1 MKRLTFIVFVFF
13 AICAHAQ
20 SGLTLPEESPYA
32 TVSQRVG
39 ITDIT
44 VTYHSP
50 AVKGRKI
57 WGNVVPYNS
66 LWRAG
71 ANENTTISF
80 TNDVTI
86 GGQKVGAGI
95 YGLHMLPGEKE
106 WVIIFSKNH
115 TSWGSFF
122 YKQEEDAA
130 RVTVTPAENNF
141 TEWLTYSFTNKSS
154 NSATLSLQWEKL
166 QVSVQI
172 DVDTKSIVFENIKQE
187 LRSTPGFR
195 WEGYYE
201 AANFCYNNQYQLEQ
215 GKSWAETAE
224 RLNPDEFVVLRL
236 KSKYQEAF
244 GDSAGAAAT
253 MKTAMAKASEGD
265 VNTYGYELMGKGK
278 IKEAIEIFR
287 TNARNFPKS
296 WNAHDSLA
304 EALATNGNKS
314 EAIKAYEQSLK
325 NSPPAEHKTRIEE
338 TIKSLKGS

>member
-1 MKRLTFIVFVFF
+1 MKHIAFIVLVFF
-13 AICAHAQ
+13 AVCAGAQ

-57 WGNVVPYNS
+57 WGGIVPYNE

-80 TNDVTI
+80 TDDVSI

-95 YGLHMLPGEKE
+95 YGLHVLPGEKE

-122 YKQEEDAA
+122 YKKEEDAA
-130 RVTVTPAENNF
+130 RVTVKPTEHEF

-172 DVDTKSIVFENIKQE
+172 DVDSKAIVFENIKQE
-187 LRSTPGFR
+187 LRSTAGFR

-215 GKSWAETAE
+215 GKSWIETAE
-224 RLNPDEFVVLRL
+224 RLHPDEFVVLRL

-244 GDSAGAAAT
+244 GDSVGAAAT
-253 MKTAMAKASEGD
+253 LKTALSKASEGD
-265 VNTYGYELMGKGK
+265 MNTYGYELLAQGKT
-278 IKEAIEIFR
+278 KEAIEVFK
-287 TNARNFPKS
+287 TNVKNFPKS
-296 WNAHDSLA
+296 WNARDSLA
-304 EALATNGNKS
+304 EALAMSGNKA
-314 EAIKAYEQSLK
+314 EAIKEYEQSLK
-325 NSPPAEHKTRIEE
+325 NNPPAEHKTRIEE